1 MELLVLMVVLDS
13 IFLRTHYVDSYSG
26 HSHSLTFP
34 SGNSRRSDFP
44 LFTSTPFSLKQ
55 NKKSLILTSVK
66 GEHLNTKP
74 LFFKK
79 KTMFSTYLN
88 SVYSLSSSFIFF
100 CCHSVVNLIFLTCL
114 QP

>member
-44 LFTSTPFSLKQ
+44 MFTSTPFSLKQ

-66 GEHLNTKP
+66 GERLNTKP
-74 LFFKK
+74 FF
-79 KTMFSTYLN
+79 
-88 SVYSLSSSFIFF
+88 
-100 CCHSVVNLIFLTCL
+100 
-114 QP
+114 